1 MCTFPLSAPGAG
13 LVTTSDRTCVGTDIG
28 GAQGIRR
35 CSNRGITGHVVH
47 DGVSGKPLKRGCSKS
62 LVQSPQ
68 GSIRRRQSATP
79 MSPWGRGTR
88 LCNEIKLRAADA
100 MKPNTLATF
109 TYLYDNKSTR
119 TRLNVAAP
127 GLNPGALVTLS
138 TIPRLRMHPTL
149 SCVTFP
155 ACLSRA
161 VSQAPP

>member
-1 MCTFPLSAPGAG
+1 M
-13 LVTTSDRTCVGTDIG
+13 
-28 GAQGIRR
+28 
-35 CSNRGITGHVVH
+35 H

-88 LCNEIKLRAADA
+88 LRNEIKVRAADA
-100 MKPNTLATF
+100 MKPNTF
-109 TYLYDNKSTR
+109 IYLHDNKPTR

-127 GLNPGALVTLS
+127 AGLNPGALVTLS

-155 ACLSRA
+155 ACLSRV